1 MNGKKLIK
9 LCNNDE
15 FDRKTEE
22 PLQETKSQMW
32 CMSGWGVGE
41 QCESDTDARIFFFIF
56 HSFKSTKY
64 RDIRYIIKQTLFTSA
79 IF

>member
-22 PLQETKSQMW
+22 PLQETKGQMW
-32 CMSGWGVGE
+32 CMRGWGVGE
-41 QCESDTDARIFFFIF
+41 QCESDTDALIFFFHISQF
-56 HSFKSTKY
+56 QIDK
-64 RDIRYIIKQTLFTSA
+64 IQQRYQVYN
-79 IF
+79 